1 MVAWPAG
8 RGLWAHGLRGMA
20 CTGEEGCSLGCALW
34 DVVCVVTWPVDVAS
48 GGWCGPQG
56 VTYGRGR
63 TLQALLLAFRTAVS
77 GRQVPTCTDVLGLET
92 GMHVHLLT

>member
-1 MVAWPAG
+1 MQPGVCSVG
-8 RGLWAHGLRGMA
+8 RGVCGHVACGRGPR
-20 CTGEEGCSLGCALW
+20 GC
-34 DVVCVVTWPVDVAS
+34 V
-48 GGWCGPQG
+48 CGPQG
-56 VTYGRGR
+56 VTYGHGR

>member
-34 DVVCVVTWPVDVAS
+34 DEVCVVTWPVDVAR
-48 GGWCGPQG
+48 GGVC
-56 VTYGRGR
+56 V
-63 TLQALLLAFRTAVS
+63 ALRA
-77 GRQVPTCTDVLGLET
+77 
-92 GMHVHLLT
+92 